1 MIKFDMRQR
10 GEIKLNTDLGPI
22 MQTISRIMLKSI
34 QMNFTMGG
42 RPQPWLPL
50 KSGAGTPLVGS
61 GRLYGT
67 INERSGNN
75 WAEVGA
81 GKGLDYAWIHHR
93 GGVAG
98 RGHKSNIPARPYM
111 VLQRSDIEKIVR
123 MVGRF
128 TVDAPGG
135 EDVIF

>member
-1 MIKFDMRQR
+1 MIKFDMRQK
-10 GEIKLNTDLGPI
+10 GDIKIKDDLGPI

-34 QMNFTMGG
+34 QLNFTMGG
-42 RPQPWLPL
+42 RPQPWIPL
-50 KSGAGTPLVGS
+50 KSGGGTPLVGS

-81 GKGLDYAWIHHR
+81 GSGLPYAWIHHK
-93 GGVAG
+93 GGMAG
-98 RGHKSNIPARPYM
+98 RGHKASIPARPYM

-135 EDVIF
+135 EDAIF